1 MQFSNSEPV
10 FTLTSRKTLDC
21 TKVTTGF
28 QTNIQNEFKK
38 YVRTQGFQ
46 RNIHSNVNKY
56 VPRGLKEIFKY
67 IFNKYAPQGK
77 FFSIFVWGG
86 ARYGILRTTECFFGF
101 KKVFLPFLLISSLC
115 KGSSSKKATQH
126 ILQTMLPSS
135 MIPENQQNGFRNV
148 FNKIAILRVK
158 VLKRKSQF
166 IVLLQK
172 TS

>member
-21 TKVTTGF
+21 SKVTTGF
-28 QTNIQNEFKK
+28 QTNIQNEFKR

-67 IFNKYAPQGK
+67 ISNKYAPQGK

-148 FNKIAILRVK
+148 FTK
-158 VLKRKSQF
+158 
-166 IVLLQK
+166 LQYYE
-172 TS
+172 